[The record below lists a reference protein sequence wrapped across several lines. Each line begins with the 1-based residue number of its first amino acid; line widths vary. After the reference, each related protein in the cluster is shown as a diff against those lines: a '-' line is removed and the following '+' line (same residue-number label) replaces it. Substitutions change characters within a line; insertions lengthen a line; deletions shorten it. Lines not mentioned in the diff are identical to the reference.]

1 MNIAIRFFIGY
12 FLIVGL
18 AAWFVV
24 NIFAREVE
32 PGVRQATED
41 TLVDSANLLAE
52 LAAEELA
59 AGRIGDGRFAAA
71 VEAAQAR
78 VPKARI
84 YEVDKA
90 SVDFRVYLTDATG
103 RVVFDSEGQAVGAD
117 YSRWRDVALALRGE
131 YGARSSRD
139 DPDDPNTSVM
149 YVAAPVLGEQGL
161 LGVLSLAKPASSVD
175 PYAEQARD
183 RVRRAGMVLLGVS
196 ALIGLAFT
204 LWLTWSLDRLRNYA
218 RAVADGARVLAPTG
232 GGRQLSEL
240 AQALA
245 YMRERLDGK
254 QYVERYVQSLAH
266 ELKSPL
272 TAVSGA
278 AELLREHPS
287 AADRERFIG
296 HIGEQA
302 ERMQRIIDR
311 MLALA
316 RVEQLQAPEAV
327 ASMGAAELLG
337 LVVESRAAQL
347 QARDIDIHLD
357 GGPAPDVHGDLFLL
371 QQAIGNLLDNAIDF
385 SPLGGR
391 IVLGAIHAPGRILL
405 TVRDHGP
412 GVPDY
417 ALDHLFERFYSLPRP
432 ATGRKS
438 SGLGL
443 AFVREVARIHG
454 GDAELLNAVDG
465 GAVARMWLPIRS

>member
-71 VEAAQAR
+71 VEAARAR

-272 TAVSGA
+272 
-278 AELLREHPS
+278 R
-287 AADRERFIG
+287 
-296 HIGEQA
+296 Q
-302 ERMQRIIDR
+302 
-311 MLALA
+311 
-316 RVEQLQAPEAV
+316 
-327 ASMGAAELLG
+327 
-337 LVVESRAAQL
+337 
-347 QARDIDIHLD
+347 
-357 GGPAPDVHGDLFLL
+357 
-371 QQAIGNLLDNAIDF
+371 
-385 SPLGGR
+385 
-391 IVLGAIHAPGRILL
+391 
-405 TVRDHGP
+405 
-412 GVPDY
+412 
-417 ALDHLFERFYSLPRP
+417 
-432 ATGRKS
+432 
-438 SGLGL
+438 
-443 AFVREVARIHG
+443 
-454 GDAELLNAVDG
+454 
-465 GAVARMWLPIRS
+465 